1 MAAARNLILL
11 ALLAAGGHGAEN
23 ARKQEAG
30 DQWSP
35 HYKGYHSPTVP
46 INDHLDRM
54 NHPRG
59 AAFAR
64 KRAAAILME
73 EERKTQGKMGTKF
86 AMKNHKGRYGHG
98 KERQERDEER
108 EKKEAAKKL
117 EDAAKE
123 QRLARVK
130 AMVQENARLTRE
142 RAAAQSQLTAEQRQ
156 KQHLEDNY
164 SAKLLQRESKKR
176 RSKKGAAFLQR
187 QNWKDWQK
195 QHEQKFRQQLP
206 QQQQKK

>member
-1 MAAARNLILL
+1 MAAARNLLLL
-11 ALLAAGGHGAEN
+11 ALLAVGGYATEN
-23 ARKQEAG
+23 AGKQEAN

-46 INDHLDRM
+46 VNDHLDRM

-108 EKKEAAKKL
+108 EKREKAKKL

-123 QRLARVK
+123 QRLERVK
-130 AMVQENARLTRE
+130 AMVQENARLARE
-142 RAAAQSQLTAEQRQ
+142 RAFQQSKLTAEQRQ
-156 KQHLEDNY
+156 KQHLEDGY
-164 SAKLLQRESKKR
+164 SAKHAQRKM

-187 QNWKDWQK
+187 KNNWKEWQK
-195 QHEQKFRQQLP
+195 QHELKFK
-206 QQQQKK
+206 QQQKK